1 VSTDIYIYIYIFI
14 LVNLTA
20 MHKFRV
26 KMVLDSLPELV
37 IFENVTGFPIQLLL
51 DMVSHLLVMLVAM
64 LSVAA
69 SCYLVECF
77 CYV

>member
-1 VSTDIYIYIYIFI
+1 
-14 LVNLTA
+14 
-20 MHKFRV
+20 
-26 KMVLDSLPELV
+26 MVLDSLPELV